1 MKQWVSSSCETVIK
15 SWEWL
20 GLQWRNECENDGV
33 VVGVGLKQRGETRR
47 EMR

>member
-1 MKQWVSSSCETVIK
+1 VSSSCETIIK

-33 VVGVGLKQRGETRR
+33 VVVVVLKQRGEAKQDER
-47 EMR
+47 